1 MVSIPI
7 PSRKDFTRELLAL
20 GLAGS
25 IATGGVM
32 LAPAEWFLNV
42 HSIQVVQSDE
52 GKAIVIQA
60 RTVWPG
66 DVLAVQWTAQVE
78 RIAVDAAGQATGA
91 TICSG
96 EGRASVRDDAYEV
109 VRMPLADWVGDPLC
123 DPDPGKPHIAQASW
137 SFEVLGFTKTASKRS
152 AVFTLMDR
160 TVRLD
165 R

>member
-1 MVSIPI
+1 MVSIRLPT
-7 PSRKDFTRELLAL
+7 RKDFTRELLAFCGAV
-20 GLAGS
+20 GLAV
-25 IATGGVM
+25 GGM
-32 LAPAEWFLNV
+32 ALAPAEWFLNV

-52 GKAIVIQA
+52 GKALVIQA

-66 DVLAVQWTAQVE
+66 DAIAVRWTAQVE
-78 RIAVDAAGQATGA
+78 RLAVDGAGNAIGA

-96 EGRASVRDDAYEV
+96 EGYASIRDDAYEV
-109 VRMPLADWVGDPLC
+109 VRMPLADWVGDPHC
-123 DPDPGKPHIAQASW
+123 DPAVGKPHIAQASW
-137 SFEVLGFTKTASKRS
+137 SFVVLGFTKTASKRS